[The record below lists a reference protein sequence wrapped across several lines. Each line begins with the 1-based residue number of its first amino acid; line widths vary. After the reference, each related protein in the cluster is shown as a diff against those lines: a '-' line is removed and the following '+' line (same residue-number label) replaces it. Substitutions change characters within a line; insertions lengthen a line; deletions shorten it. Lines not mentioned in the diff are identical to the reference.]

1 MWRVTLTSLR
11 AKKLRL
17 ITTALAV
24 MLGVAFMAGTLVLT
38 DTLGRTFDG
47 LLANANQGTD
57 AYVRSSNAVT
67 DGLISVR
74 PRITASLAETISHV
88 PGVTGAAGY
97 VEGYAQVVGKDG
109 KVLGNP
115 SQGAPTIGASWT
127 TVPELNPYHVVEGTP
142 PSAPTDVVIDKHT
155 ADDGDLHVGDQI
167 TILSKSTP
175 EVFTIAGI
183 AKFGTADSMG
193 GTQAS
198 LFASDTAQRL
208 LAEPGQVDAIR
219 VLAANG
225 TSQAELADRITPT
238 LPSGTEVLTGAE
250 ITKEQQADTRKQMGF
265 ITTFLMVFADIAILV
280 GAFIIANTF
289 SIIVAQRSREMAL
302 LRAVGA
308 SRKQVLRSVLAEAAV
323 VGLFASVLGLF
334 AGLGVAAGIK
344 GLFGAI
350 GFEIPGGP
358 VVVTTKTV
366 VMALITGIG
375 VTIGSAW
382 LPARRA
388 SKVAPVA
395 AMRAQDVEAGRSSKR
410 RTVSGLGI
418 TGVGVAALAAGL
430 SGAGVTLVLLGAL
443 AVFVGIAV
451 LGPLLARPAVRVL
464 GAPLRLRGTTGSL
477 ARENAMRN
485 PKRTAATAS
494 ALMIGVGL
502 VAFITIF
509 AASTKQSISGSADRK
524 LHADYIVD
532 SGLFDEGGLSPAL
545 TAALSAHSEFAAVT
559 GLRMTPTLVDGR
571 ISTLE
576 AVDATAVSQI
586 VDLGTVTGDVTK
598 LGADGIAVLDTTA
611 KSHGWKLGDTI
622 PVTFA
627 KTGATPF
634 TIRAIFTDSEE
645 WVGKQFVSTQAFD
658 ANVSDQFDT
667 KIFVKAAPGVSKSEA
682 RAIVESES
690 QGYALA
696 KVQTFAEFKASM
708 AAQINQILTLV
719 YALLGLA
726 VIIALMGIANTLA
739 LSIFERTRELGL
751 LRAVGMSRRQ
761 VRATIRWEAV
771 IIAMLGTTLGLGI
784 GMFFGWAMVQALASQ
799 GITTFVVPVSQ
810 LAVVVVIAALAGL
823 TAAILPAR
831 RAAKLDV
838 LTAIAS

>member
-38 DTLGRTFDG
+38 DTLGQDVRRPSRQRQPGHRRLRTVV
-47 LLANANQGTD
+47 NE
-57 AYVRSSNAVT
+57 VT
-67 DGLISVR
+67 NDVTTVR
-74 PRITASLAETISHV
+74 PRIAASLVQTISHV
-88 PGVTGAAGY
+88 PGVAGAAGY
-97 VEGYAQVVGKDG
+97 VEGYAQIVGKDG

-115 SQGAPTIGASWT
+115 AQGAPTIGASWT
-127 TVPELNPYHVVEGTP
+127 TIPELNPYHVVEGTP

-167 TILSKSTP
+167 TILSKSNP
-175 EVFTIAGI
+175 EVFTITGI

-208 LAEPGQVDAIR
+208 LSEPGQVDAIR
-219 VLAANG
+219 VLAADG
-225 TSQAELADRITPT
+225 TSQAELTDRIAPT
-238 LPSGTEVLTGAE
+238 LPTGTEVLTGDA
-250 ITKEQQADTRKQMGF
+250 ITKEQQADTRKQHG
-265 ITTFLMVFADIAILV
+265 LLHDVPDGVRRHRDPRGCVHHLEHLLDHRRPALAGDGSAAGDRREPQA
-280 GAFIIANTF
+280 GA
-289 SIIVAQRSREMAL
+289 
-302 LRAVGA
+302 AVGA
-308 SRKQVLRSVLAEAAV
+308 RRSCRRRSRRLGARPVRRSRRRRRHQGPLRCD
-323 VGLFASVLGLF
+323 GLRDPRRPGRRHHQD
-334 AGLGVAAGIK
+334 GRH
-344 GLFGAI
+344 GAHD
-350 GFEIPGGP
+350 
-358 VVVTTKTV
+358 
-366 VMALITGIG
+366 GIG
-375 VTIGSAW
+375 VTVGSAW

-395 AMRAQDVEAGRSSKR
+395 AMRAQDIEAGRGSKR
-410 RTVSGLGI
+410 RTVAGLGI

-430 SGAGVTLVLLGAL
+430 GGAGVTPVLLGAL
-443 AVFVGIAV
+443 AVFIGIAV
-451 LGPLLARPAVRVL
+451 LGPLLARPAARVI

-532 SGLFDEGGLSPAL
+532 SGFFDEGGLSPAL
-545 TAALSAHSEFAAVT
+545 TAALNAHPEFAAVT
-559 GLRMTPTLVDGR
+559 GLRNSPTLVDGR
-571 ISTLE
+571 PSMLE
-576 AVDATAVSQI
+576 AFDVSAVGQI
-586 VDLGTVTGDVTK
+586 ADLGTVTGDVTK
-598 LGADGIAVLDTTA
+598 LGTDGIAVLDTTA

-634 TIRAIFTDSEE
+634 TIRATYTDSDE

-682 RAIVESES
+682 RTIVESES

-708 AAQINQILTLV
+708 AQQINQILTLV

-838 LTAIAS
+838 LGAIAS

>member
-1 MWRVTLTSLR
+1 MWKVTLTSLR

-38 DTLGRTFDG
+38 DTLGSTFDG

-57 AYVRSSNAVT
+57 AYVRSSSEVT
-67 DGLISVR
+67 NRATTVR
-74 PRITASLAETISHV
+74 PRITASLAQTISHV
-88 PGVTGAAGY
+88 PGVAGAAGY
-97 VEGYAQVVGKDG
+97 VEGYAQIVGKDG

-127 TVPELNPYHVVEGTP
+127 TIADLNPYHLVEGTA
-142 PSAPTDVVIDKHT
+142 PSAPADVVIDKHT
-155 ADDGDLHVGDQI
+155 ADDGHFHVGDQV
-167 TILSKSTP
+167 TILSKSNP

-208 LAEPGQVDAIR
+208 LSQPGQVDAIR
-219 VLAANG
+219 VLAADG
-225 TSQAELADRITPT
+225 TSQAELTERIAPT
-238 LPSGTEVLTGAE
+238 LPSGTEVLTGDA

-302 LRAVGA
+302 LRAIGA
-308 SRKQVLRSVLAEAAV
+308 SRKQVRRSVLAEAAV

-344 GLFGAI
+344 GLFGAM
-350 GFEIPGGP
+350 GLEIPGGP
-358 VVVTTKTV
+358 IVVTTKTV
-366 VMALITGIG
+366 VLALVTGIG
-375 VTIGSAW
+375 VTVGSAW
-382 LPARRA
+382 LPARRG
-388 SKVAPVA
+388 SKVPPVA
-395 AMRAQDVEAGRSSKR
+395 AMRAQDVEAGRGSKR
-410 RTVSGLGI
+410 RTAAGLAI
-418 TGVGVAALAAGL
+418 TGAGVAALAAGL
-430 SGAGVTLVLLGAL
+430 GGSGVPMVLLGGL
-443 AVFVGIAV
+443 AVFLGIAV
-451 LGPLLARPAVRVL
+451 LGPLVARPAARVI

-524 LHADYIVD
+524 LHADYVID
-532 SGLFDEGGLSPAL
+532 SGLYDEGGLSPAL
-545 TAALSAHSEFAAVT
+545 TAALQAHPQFTAVT
-559 GLRMTPTLVDGR
+559 AVRNAPTLVDGR
-571 ISTLE
+571 PSMLE
-576 AVDATAVSQI
+576 AVDASAVGQI
-586 VDLGTVTGDVTK
+586 ADLGTVTGDVTT

-611 KSHGWKLGDTI
+611 KSHSWKLGDTI

-627 KTGATPF
+627 KTGTTPF
-634 TIRAIFTDSEE
+634 TIRAIYTDSDE

-658 ANVSDQFDT
+658 LNVSDQFDT
-667 KIFVKAAPGVSKSEA
+667 RIFVKAAPGVSPSEA
-682 RAIVESES
+682 RTIVDSES

-696 KVQTFAEFKASM
+696 KVQTFDEFKASLEQ
-708 AAQINQILTLV
+708 QIDQILTLV

-761 VRATIRWEAV
+761 VRATIRSEAV
-771 IIAMLGTTLGLGI
+771 IIAMLGTSLGLGI
-784 GMFFGWAMVQALASQ
+784 GMFFGWAMVHALASQ

-810 LAVVVVIAALAGL
+810 LAVVVVIAALAGV

-838 LTAIAS
+838 LAAISS